1 MISLAWIGNY
11 EIRMLEHSST
21 DPGDARLFLIELFDH
36 DEQSPVVSR
45 VCQTIDEGAVAF
57 EAFVS
62 R

>member
-1 MISLAWIGNY
+1 
-11 EIRMLEHSST
+11 MLEHSST